1 MPKQCTVLGQTAQL
15 LPIKIRQR
23 IAGISPRPRNIV
35 NDCRIYTCL
44 KATTGMDLG
53 KEGIMPLVEDA
64 VVWSNQ
70 HGLVVAL
77 KGDEFVNP
85 DFAVIHAPLSLTPV
99 VYPRARFKLAQQV
112 MPLFNRLVDA
122 VAADEDYLEGTLRH
136 AAQYDGFT
144 GRLLAVLHATRSTR
158 DEMRVAGR
166 NVVLGIHRSDYMLDQ
181 PSGKFLQ
188 VELNTIAS
196 SFGCLS
202 ALMTRLHTYMASR
215 ITSLDPARLPAN
227 PTLEHIPDAIATAAT
242 AVGLREQGGVVVM
255 VVQPGE
261 RNAYDQQWIQLGLW
275 ERHRL
280 RTVRMTLGD
289 IAASAK
295 LDETT
300 GTVTLANGAP
310 VCVFYFRAGYTPVD
324 YPTEAEWAAREL
336 IERSNAAKCPTV
348 AYQLAGTKKVQQ
360 DLAGPGVL
368 ERFLP
373 DSRDSG
379 LLREFFAG
387 LWSLDPRDLTTDPG
401 VAAAVADAV
410 ARPEAYVLKP
420 QREGG
425 GNNLYG
431 RSIVELRAALAAGG
445 EQLSAYILMQRILP
459 PSNRSILV
467 RNGQW
472 SEAETLSELG
482 IYGTFVR
489 HGDAVLRNQQSGHLV
504 RTKTSSSN
512 EGGVAAGFAVLDSPY
527 LVD

>member
-1 MPKQCTVLGQTAQL
+1 MRRHVVVGRTAQL
-15 LPIKIRQR
+15 RTDKISHYP
-23 IAGISPRPRNIV
+23 AGLWSHGLLNFRNKPYI
-35 NDCRIYTCL
+35 L
-44 KATTGMDLG
+44 WQQATHRMEIDG
-53 KEGIMPLVEDA
+53 KSAGSLVEDA
-64 VVWSNQ
+64 VVWANQ

-77 KGDEFVNP
+77 KDPKFINP
-85 DFAVIHAPLSLTPV
+85 DVAIIHAPLSLMPV
-99 VYPRARFKLAQQV
+99 PYPRGRFELAQQV

-122 VAADEDYLEGTLRH
+122 VATDEAYLESTLGP
-136 AAQYDGFT
+136 AALYDTFT
-144 GRLLAVLHATRSTR
+144 GRLLKTLQATRAAR
-158 DEMRVAGR
+158 ALHEAGR
-166 NVVLGIHRSDYMLDQ
+166 EVVLGVHRSDYMLDE

-202 ALMTRLHTYMASR
+202 ALMTRLHLYMASR
-215 ITSLDPARLPAN
+215 LPSLEPSRLPAN
-227 PTLEHIPDAIATAAT
+227 PTLEHIPDAIAAAAN
-242 AVGLREQGGVVVM
+242 AVGFREEGGVVVM

-289 IAASAK
+289 IAATAK
-295 LDETT
+295 LDEAGG
-300 GTVTLANGAP
+300 GTVTLKTGEP
-310 VCVFYFRAGYTPVD
+310 VCVFYFRAGYTPTD
-324 YPTEAEWAAREL
+324 YPSEAEWAAREL

-348 AYQLAGTKKVQQ
+348 AYQLAGTKKIQQ
-360 DLAGPGVL
+360 DLARPGVL
-368 ERFLP
+368 EKFIC
-373 DSRDSG
+373 DHRDAA

-387 LWSLDPRDLTTDPG
+387 LWSLDPNDVATDPG
-401 VAAAVADAV
+401 VAAAVADAI

-431 RSIVELRAALAAGG
+431 EELRDTLITGG
-445 EQLSAYILMQRILP
+445 ERLSAYILMQRILP
-459 PSNRSILV
+459 PANRSVLV

-472 SEAETLSELG
+472 SESETLSELG

-489 HGDAVLRNQQSGHLV
+489 HGNNVLLNEQSGHLV
-504 RTKTSSSN
+504 RTKTSTSN

>member
-1 MPKQCTVLGQTAQL
+1 MQRHVSVGRTAQL
-15 LPIKIRQR
+15 LPRRFLHRQACVDFALGARTSRAQYSR
-23 IAGISPRPRNIV
+23 INPQAMRHEELSEDEIG
-35 NDCRIYTCL
+35 
-44 KATTGMDLG
+44 
-53 KEGIMPLVEDA
+53 PLVDDA
-64 VVWSNQ
+64 VVWANQ

-77 KGDEFVNP
+77 KDPNFVNP
-85 DFAVIHAPLSLTPV
+85 ELAVVHAPLSLTPV
-99 VYPRARFKLAQQV
+99 PYPRARFQLAQQV
-112 MPLFNRLVDA
+112 MPLFNQLVDA
-122 VAADEDYLEGTLRH
+122 VAADEPYLESTLRP
-136 AAQYDGFT
+136 AAAHDAFT
-144 GRLLAVLHATRSTR
+144 GRLLGTLAATRDARATLR
-158 DEMRVAGR
+158 AARRE
-166 NVVLGIHRSDYMLDQ
+166 VVLGIHRSDYMLDE

-202 ALMTRLHTYMASR
+202 ALMTRLHNYMASR
-215 ITSLDPARLPAN
+215 MTSLEPGRLPAN
-227 PTLEHIPDAIATAAT
+227 PALEHIPDAIATAADST
-242 AVGLREQGGVVVM
+242 GLRQEGGVVVM

-280 RTVRMTLGD
+280 RTVRMTLAE
-289 IAASAK
+289 IAATAK
-295 LDETT
+295 LDPATA
-300 GTVTLANGAP
+300 TVTLKGGAP
-310 VCVFYFRAGYTPVD
+310 VCVFYFRAGYTPTD
-324 YPTEAEWAAREL
+324 YPTETEWAAREL

-360 DLAGPGVL
+360 DLAAPGVL
-368 ERFLP
+368 ERFVP

-387 LWSLDPRDLTTDPG
+387 LWSLDPRDVATDPG

-431 RSIVELRAALAAGG
+431 EELRAALRAGG

-459 PSNRSILV
+459 PANRSVLV

-472 SEAETLSELG
+472 SQGETLSELG

-489 HGDAVLRNQQSGHLV
+489 HGDAVLLNQQSGHLV